1 MAMPNLGLSNTVLE
15 DAVDILQ
22 TLLADEFVLYTKLRK
37 YHWNV
42 KGLQFKSLHE
52 LFEEQYTALEAKI
65 DATAE
70 RARTYGVPVIGT
82 LEEFKDKTRLTE
94 NPGELPDAT
103 GMVEKIADDHEA
115 ILRALRDDI
124 KTAGEDIG
132 DAGLED
138 FLTATL
144 QEHQTM
150 AWMLRSFLGGDTV

>member
-1 MAMPNLGLSNTVLE
+1 MAMPNLGLSDSKLE
-15 DAVDILQ
+15 NAVDILQ
-22 TLLADEFVLYTKLRK
+22 TLLADEFVLYTKLRN

-42 KGLQFKSLHE
+42 KGPQFKSLHE
-52 LFEEQYTALEAKI
+52 LFEEQYTLLEAKI

-70 RARTYGVPVIGT
+70 RARTYGVQVIGT
-82 LEEFKDKTRLTE
+82 LSEFSDKTRLSE
-94 NPGELPDAT
+94 NPGELPSAT

-124 KTAGEDIG
+124 ETAGEEIG

-150 AWMLRSFLGGDTV
+150 AWMLRSFLGGDAV

>member
-1 MAMPNLGLSNTVLE
+1 MAMPNLGLTENKQQE
-15 DAVDILQ
+15 AVDILQ
-22 TLLADEFVLYTKLRK
+22 TLLADEFVLYTKLRN

-42 KGLQFKSLHE
+42 KGHQFKSLHE
-52 LFEEQYTALEAKI
+52 LFEEQYTMLEAKI
-65 DATAE
+65 DEIAE

-82 LEEFKDKTRLTE
+82 LQEFSEKTRLSE
-94 NPGELPDAT
+94 NPGDLPNSD
-103 GMVEKIADDHEA
+103 GMVESIADDHEA

-124 KTAGEDIG
+124 AAAADSVG

-150 AWMLRSFLGGDTV
+150 SWMLRSFLG